1 MSQNPLI
8 QFYQKKTYGTRDEAV
23 PFPLIQTEHYLPAL
37 DFAINEARQKIAGI
51 KSNPEK
57 ASFEN
62 TFLAMESALE
72 FYNHV
77 LGIYFNIYGANGTPE
92 HQALAK
98 EISPKAA
105 AFASEIALDP
115 VLFARIN
122 EVYQNRGHLRLT
134 PEQTRMVE
142 KSFKS
147 YARNGALLPDDKKKQ
162 LEKIDQEL
170 SVLGPQ
176 FAENVLNATNDFTLV
191 LDKKSD
197 LMGLPEIAI
206 EAAAVDATKK
216 GFDGKWL
223 FSLHMPSYLP
233 IMQFSQLRDL
243 RRKMWVAFNTR
254 AYGGKYDNREVVR
267 KTVELRAQRAQL
279 LGYPNYAT
287 YVLDDRMATSPDQV
301 MTFLKKLLAP
311 SKKAAEKDLSEL
323 KSFKKSID
331 GNDEVM
337 PWDFAYYSE
346 KLKERKFK
354 FNEEALRPYF
364 KLENVIHGMY
374 EHARRLFGIT
384 FHEVHDVPK
393 YHPDVRVFEV
403 REEKTNNYVGLFYT
417 DFFPRE
423 TKRGGAWMTTY
434 RNQGL
439 SDQTLR
445 RPHVSIVCNFTK
457 PTPSKPSLL
466 SYDEVQT
473 LFHEFGHALH
483 GLLSNV
489 TYRSLAGTDVYLD
502 FVELPSQIME
512 NWVREKEGLDTF
524 ARHYQTGEPIPA
536 EFVDRIKKANQF
548 QAGYYS
554 LRQLNFALL
563 DMAWHTL
570 DGKNVPDV
578 GAFEMQATE
587 NTNLLPRIE
596 GANASCA
603 FSHLFDGDGYAAG
616 YYSYKWAEVLDAD
629 AFEYFKERG
638 IFNREVADSFKQ
650 FILSRGDTEHPME
663 LYKKFR
669 GREPDPN
676 ALLRRD
682 GLVAQ

>member
-1 MSQNPLI
+1 MSQNPFI
-8 QFYQKKTYGTRDEAV
+8 QFYQTKSYGTRDEAV
-23 PFPLIQTEHYLPAL
+23 PFPLLKTEHYLPAI
-37 DFAINEARQKIAGI
+37 DFGISEARKKIAQI
-51 KSNPEK
+51 RNNTEK
-57 ASFEN
+57 PNFEN
-62 TFLAMESALE
+62 TFLAMESATE
-72 FYNHV
+72 FVGHV
-77 LGIYFNIYGANGTPE
+77 VGIYFNIYGANGTPE

-98 EISPKAA
+98 EISPKMA
-105 AFASEIALDP
+105 AFNSEVSLDP

-122 EVYQNRGHLRLT
+122 EVYQNRANLKLT
-134 PEQTRMVE
+134 PEQHRMVE
-142 KSFKS
+142 KTFRS
-147 YARNGALLPDDKKKQ
+147 YSRNGALLPDDKKKL
-162 LEKIDQEL
+162 LEKIDHEL
-170 SVLGPQ
+170 SLLGPQ
-176 FAENVLNATNDFTLV
+176 FAEHVLAATNAFALV
-191 LDKKSD
+191 IDKKSD

-206 EAAAVDATKK
+206 EAAAVDAAKK
-216 GFDGKWL
+216 GHEGKWL
-223 FSLHMPSYLP
+223 FTLHGPSYIP
-233 IMQFSQLRDL
+233 FMQFSQLRDL
-243 RRKMWVAFNTR
+243 RKKMWIAYNTR
-254 AYGGKYDNREVVR
+254 AYGGANDNREIVQ
-267 KTVELRAQRAQL
+267 KTVKLRAERAQL
-279 LGYPNYAT
+279 LGFPTYAA
-287 YVLDDRMATSPDQV
+287 YVLDDRMATSPEQV
-301 MTFLKKLLAP
+301 YTFLKTLLAP

-323 KSFKKSID
+323 KSFKKNID

-354 FNEEALRPYF
+354 FNEEELRPYF
-364 KLENVIHGMY
+364 KLENAIHGMF
-374 EHARRLFGIT
+374 EHARRLFGII

-393 YHPDVRVFEV
+393 YHEDVRAFEV

-423 TKRGGAWMTTY
+423 TKRGGAWMTGF
-434 RNQGL
+434 RQQGL
-439 SDQTLR
+439 SESTLR

-524 ARHYQTGEPIPA
+524 ARHYRTGEPIPA
-536 EFVDRIKKANQF
+536 EFVERIKKANQF
-548 QAGYYS
+548 QAGYAS
-554 LRQLNFALL
+554 LRQLNFAFL

-570 DGKNVPDV
+570 DGKNIPDV

-596 GANASCA
+596 GANSSCA
-603 FSHLFDGDGYAAG
+603 FSHIFDGDGYAAG

-629 AFEYFKERG
+629 AFEYFKEHG
-638 IFNREVADSFKQ
+638 IFNREVAESFKA

-682 GLVAQ
+682 GLVSQ